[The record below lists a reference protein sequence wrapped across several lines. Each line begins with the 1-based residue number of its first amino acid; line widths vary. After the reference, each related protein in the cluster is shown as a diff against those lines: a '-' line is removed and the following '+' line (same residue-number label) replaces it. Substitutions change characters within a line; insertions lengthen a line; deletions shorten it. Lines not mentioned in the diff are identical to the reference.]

1 LEFRH
6 LGAGAPSK
14 VQEAIMTAALYDE
27 VVTVAPVRKLRVVRD
42 TGPAQ
47 GPPQAPAPKKVTRRV
62 DYLPFGAGGDP
73 LVDGA
78 ARLLSIP
85 VRHVYAA
92 LWRVG
97 ILEVQ
102 A

>member
-1 LEFRH
+1 
-6 LGAGAPSK
+6 
-14 VQEAIMTAALYDE
+14 MTAALQHE
-27 VVTVAPVRKLRVVRD
+27 VVNLAPVRNLRLVPD
-42 TGPAQ
+42 TTPV
-47 GPPQAPAPKKVTRRV
+47 QAPAPKKATRQV
-62 DYLPFGAGGDP
+62 DAGHFGAGDP
-73 LVDGA
+73 LVDCA

-97 ILEVQ
+97 IIEVQ

>member
-1 LEFRH
+1 
-6 LGAGAPSK
+6 
-14 VQEAIMTAALYDE
+14 MTAALYDE
-27 VVTVAPVRKLRVVRD
+27 VVTVAPTPTLTVVRD
-42 TGPAQ
+42 TDTIQVPRT
-47 GPPQAPAPKKVTRRV
+47 KKATRR
-62 DYLPFGAGGDP
+62 DDAAFGAGGDP

-85 VRHVYAA
+85 LCHVYAA

-97 ILEVQ
+97 VLEVQ

>member
-1 LEFRH
+1 
-6 LGAGAPSK
+6 
-14 VQEAIMTAALYDE
+14 MTVALHDE
-27 VVTVAPVRKLRVVRD
+27 VVTAAPVRKLSVVRD
-42 TGPAQ
+42 ITPVRVPAS
-47 GPPQAPAPKKVTRRV
+47 KDVRRRPGNQ
-62 DYLPFGAGGDP
+62 PFYVAGDP

-97 ILEVQ
+97 LLEIQ

>member
-1 LEFRH
+1 
-6 LGAGAPSK
+6 
-14 VQEAIMTAALYDE
+14 MC
-27 VVTVAPVRKLRVVRD
+27 
-42 TGPAQ
+42 
-47 GPPQAPAPKKVTRRV
+47 PPAPASKKVARRL
-62 DYLPFGAGGDP
+62 DAQPFGTGGDP

-85 VRHVYAA
+85 LRHLYAA

-97 ILEVQ
+97 LLEVQ

>member
-1 LEFRH
+1 
-6 LGAGAPSK
+6 
-14 VQEAIMTAALYDE
+14 MTAALHDE
-27 VVTVAPVRKLRVVRD
+27 VVTAAPARRLRVVRD
-42 TGPAQ
+42 VTPTR
-47 GPPQAPAPKKVTRRV
+47 APAPKKVTRRL
-62 DYLPFGAGGDP
+62 DSQPFGIGGDP

-78 ARLLSIP
+78 ARLLTIP

-97 ILEVQ
+97 LLEVQ

>member
-1 LEFRH
+1 
-6 LGAGAPSK
+6 
-14 VQEAIMTAALYDE
+14 MTAVLHDE
-27 VVTVAPVRKLRVVRD
+27 VVTVAPARKLTVVRD
-42 TGPAQ
+42 TTP
-47 GPPQAPAPKKVTRRV
+47 APAPKKAPRRAEGTTIV
-62 DYLPFGAGGDP
+62 ISDP

-78 ARLLSIP
+78 AHFLAIG

-97 ILEVQ
+97 VLDVR

>member
-1 LEFRH
+1 
-6 LGAGAPSK
+6 
-14 VQEAIMTAALYDE
+14 MTAVLFDE
-27 VVTVAPVRKLRVVRD
+27 VVAVAPAPNLRLVRD
-42 TGPAQ
+42 TSPAQ
-47 GPPQAPAPKKVTRRV
+47 VPAPKKVTR
-62 DYLPFGAGGDP
+62 PAGAGHFGAGDP

-78 ARLLSIP
+78 ARLLSVP

-97 ILEVQ
+97 LIDVR

>member
-1 LEFRH
+1 
-6 LGAGAPSK
+6 
-14 VQEAIMTAALYDE
+14 MTAALQHE
-27 VVTVAPVRKLRVVRD
+27 VVTLAPARNLRLVRD
-42 TGPAQ
+42 TSPI
-47 GPPQAPAPKKVTRRV
+47 QAPAPKKVTRPV
-62 DYLPFGAGGDP
+62 AAGHFGAGDP
-73 LVDGA
+73 LVDCA

-97 ILEVQ
+97 IIEVQ

>member
-1 LEFRH
+1 M
-6 LGAGAPSK
+6 S
-14 VQEAIMTAALYDE
+14 VNN
-27 VVTVAPVRKLRVVRD
+27 TVASTRSLVGLFCGPQTKLRVVRD
-42 TGPAQ
+42 VSPT
-47 GPPQAPAPKKVTRRV
+47 QAPAPKKATRRL
-62 DYLPFGAGGDP
+62 DAQPFGAGGDP

-85 VRHVYAA
+85 LRHVYAA

-97 ILEVQ
+97 VLEVQ

>member
-1 LEFRH
+1 
-6 LGAGAPSK
+6 
-14 VQEAIMTAALYDE
+14 MTAVLYDE
-27 VVTVAPVRKLRVVRD
+27 VVTVAPARKLAVVRD
-42 TGPAQ
+42 AATTRG
-47 GPPQAPAPKKVTRRV
+47 PAPKKVTRRL
-62 DYLPFGAGGDP
+62 DTQPFGAGGDP

-85 VRHVYAA
+85 MRHVYAA

-97 ILEVQ
+97 VLEVQ

>member
-1 LEFRH
+1 
-6 LGAGAPSK
+6 
-14 VQEAIMTAALYDE
+14 MTAVLYDE
-27 VVTVAPVRKLRVVRD
+27 VVTVAPAHKLTVVRD
-42 TGPAQ
+42 ATPTQVPAR
-47 GPPQAPAPKKVTRRV
+47 KKATRRV
-62 DYLPFGAGGDP
+62 EGQTIVISDP

-78 ARLLSIP
+78 AHLLSIG

-97 ILEVQ
+97 VLEVR